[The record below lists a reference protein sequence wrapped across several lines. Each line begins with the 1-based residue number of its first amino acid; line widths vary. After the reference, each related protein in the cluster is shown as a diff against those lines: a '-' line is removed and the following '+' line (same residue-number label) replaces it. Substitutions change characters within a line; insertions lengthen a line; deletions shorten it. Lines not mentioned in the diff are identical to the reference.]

1 MTEYT
6 DSHKLT
12 DERAIRSTI
21 LLFAAAYMVSYL
33 TRQNFAAV
41 ISEMEAQTGFSR
53 SLLSTAVTGSFIT
66 YGSGQLVSGFL
77 GDRIQPKKLLLFG
90 LLLTS
95 AMNLLI
101 PICSSPYLMC
111 AVWCINGFAQSL
123 MWPPLVKLM
132 VYFLNGEDYK
142 QANFMTNC
150 GSSTATVLI
159 YLLSPFFISN
169 LGWRSIFVVCGFCGL
184 IMAVIWQKN
193 CKDIELQPI
202 VKKSGSKGES
212 LFSPML
218 FTILFVII
226 LCGILR
232 DGVTTWMPSYIAET
246 YDLSNRLTILTG
258 VVMPVFGVLCVRL
271 SIAIYRKMPDNPIRC
286 AAIFYG
292 LAGLSALGIS
302 LISGQSAA
310 VSVALTALLTGCMHG
325 ANMMLISML
334 PPFFQNKG
342 NISFVSGLLNSFVYI
357 GSAISTY
364 GIAWLS
370 ETSGWNR
377 VTFLWFIIAGVGTLL
392 CILLLPSWKKFIE
405 E

>member
-33 TRQNFAAV
+33 TRQNFGAV
-41 ISEMEAQTGFSR
+41 ISEMEVQTGFSR

-66 YGSGQLVSGFL
+66 YGSGQLISGYL

-101 PICSSPYLMC
+101 PLCNSPILMC

-132 VYFLNGEDYK
+132 VCFLNGEDYK

-159 YLLSPFFISN
+159 YLLSPLLISSF
-169 LGWRSIFVVCGFCGL
+169 GWRSIFVICGL
-184 IMAVIWQKN
+184 CGLLMAFVWQKN
-193 CKDIELQPI
+193 CREIDLTPP
-202 VKKSGSKGES
+202 VKKNSGGGEG

-218 FTILFVII
+218 LTILFVIV

-246 YDLSNRLTILTG
+246 YQLDNRLAILTG
-258 VVMPVFGVLCVRL
+258 VIMPLFGVLCVRL
-271 SIAIYRKMPDNPIRC
+271 SIAIYRKMPENPILC
-286 AAIFYG
+286 AGIFYAIG
-292 LAGLSALGIS
+292 GGAALGIS
-302 LISGQSAA
+302 FLSGHSAA

-334 PPFFQNKG
+334 PPFFQKKG

-357 GSAISTY
+357 GSAISTF
-364 GIAWLS
+364 GIAVLS
-370 ETSGWNR
+370 ENSGWGN
-377 VTFLWFIIAGVGTLL
+377 VTFLWFLIAGLGTAL
-392 CILLLPSWKKFIE
+392 CILLLPSWKKFLRE
-405 E
+405 

>member
-1 MTEYT
+1 METHL

-12 DERAIRSTI
+12 DEKAIRRTI

-33 TRQNFAAV
+33 TRQNFGAV

-53 SLLSTAVTGSFIT
+53 SLLSTAVTGSFLT
-66 YGSGQLVSGFL
+66 YGSGQLVSGYL
-77 GDRIQPKKLLLFG
+77 GDRIQPKKLLFFG

-101 PICSSPYLMC
+101 PLCGSPWLMC
-111 AVWCINGFAQSL
+111 VVWCVNGFAQSL

-159 YLLSPFFISN
+159 YLLSPLFISR
-169 LGWRSIFVVCGFCGL
+169 LGWRSIFVVCGLCGIL
-184 IMAVIWQKN
+184 MAVIWNRSCQ
-193 CKDIELQPI
+193 DIELQPTR
-202 VKKSGSKGES
+202 KRQGTKGEG

-218 FTILFVII
+218 LFILFVII

-246 YDLSNRLTILTG
+246 YELSNRLSILSG
-258 VVMPVFGVLCVRL
+258 VIMPIFGVLCVRL
-271 SIAIYRKMPDNPIRC
+271 SIAIYRKMPEQPILC
-286 AAIFYG
+286 AGIFYG
-292 LAGLSALGIS
+292 IGGAAALGIS
-302 LISGQSAA
+302 LMSGRSAA

-325 ANMMLISML
+325 CNMMLISML
-334 PPFFQNKG
+334 PPFFQKKG
-342 NISFVSGLLNSFVYI
+342 NISFISGLLNSFVYV

-370 ETSGWNR
+370 ERSGWSN
-377 VTFLWFIIAGVGTLL
+377 VTFLWFLIAAAGTLSCL
-392 CILLLPSWKKFIE
+392 LILPAWKQFLQE
-405 E
+405 

>member
-33 TRQNFAAV
+33 TRQNFGAV
-41 ISEMEAQTGFSR
+41 ISEMEVQTGFSR

-66 YGSGQLVSGFL
+66 YGSGQLISGYL

-101 PICSSPYLMC
+101 PLCNSPILMC

-159 YLLSPFFISN
+159 YLLSPLLISSF
-169 LGWRSIFVVCGFCGL
+169 GWRSIFVICGL
-184 IMAVIWQKN
+184 CGLLMAFVWQKN
-193 CKDIELQPI
+193 CREIDLTPP
-202 VKKSGSKGES
+202 VKKTSGGGEG

-218 FTILFVII
+218 LTILFVIV

-246 YDLSNRLTILTG
+246 YQLDNRLAILTG
-258 VVMPVFGVLCVRL
+258 VIMPLFGVLCVRL
-271 SIAIYRKMPDNPIRC
+271 SIAIYRKMPENPILC
-286 AAIFYG
+286 AGIFYAIG
-292 LAGLSALGIS
+292 GGAALGIS
-302 LISGQSAA
+302 FLSGHSAA

-334 PPFFQNKG
+334 PPFFQKKG

-357 GSAISTY
+357 GSAISTF
-364 GIAWLS
+364 GIAVLS
-370 ETSGWNR
+370 EHSGWGN
-377 VTFLWFIIAGVGTLL
+377 VTFLWFLIAGLGTAL
-392 CILLLPSWKKFIE
+392 CILLLPSWKKFLRE
-405 E
+405 

>member
-1 MTEYT
+1 MTEFT
-6 DSHKLT
+6 EPHKLT

-53 SLLSTAVTGSFIT
+53 SLLSTAVTGSFVT
-66 YGSGQLVSGFL
+66 YGSGQLVSGYL
-77 GDRIQPKKLLLFG
+77 GDRIQPKKLLLIG
-90 LLLTS
+90 LILTS
-95 AMNLLI
+95 TMNLLI
-101 PICSSPYLMC
+101 PICISPYLMC

-159 YLLSPFFISN
+159 YLLSPFFISS
-169 LGWRSIFVVCGFCGL
+169 LGWRSIFIVCGFCGL

-193 CKDIELQPI
+193 CKDIELQP
-202 VKKSGSKGES
+202 VMKKHSAKGEG

-258 VVMPVFGVLCVRL
+258 VVMPVFGVVCVKI

-292 LAGLSALGIS
+292 IAGLSAFGIS

-310 VSVALTALLTGCMHG
+310 VSITLTALLTGCMHG
-325 ANMMLISML
+325 VNMMLISML
-334 PPFFQNKG
+334 PPFFQKKG

-364 GIAWLS
+364 GIAWIS

-392 CILLLPSWKKFIE
+392 CILLLPSWKKFIAE
-405 E
+405 